1 MWSNT
6 LPAALNFQ
14 KYWQFF
20 AQTFPYWEN
29 ASEQLVRGEIVMILQ
44 MALSSHLFMY
54 KGGKDESSM
63 PTWVHDKHTQVLRW
77 RDGWGIALMPYPI
90 TVIFIYIRS
99 NVCLK
104 GKDEVVMEYW
114 LILLM
119 HLWLWKWYSHYNSR
133 TIWCHGPKY
142 ILLFGVYRVYWDRR
156 SRRTTLEDLEIFQD
170 TLYPFYMACSQTL
183 QAVAER

>member
-44 MALSSHLFMY
+44 MALSSHLFVY

-119 HLWLWKWYSHYNSR
+119 RLWLWKWYFHYNSR

-142 ILLFGVYRVYWDRR
+142 LLLFGVCLSCLSCLLR
-156 SRRTTLEDLEIFQD
+156 L
-170 TLYPFYMACSQTL
+170 
-183 QAVAER
+183 